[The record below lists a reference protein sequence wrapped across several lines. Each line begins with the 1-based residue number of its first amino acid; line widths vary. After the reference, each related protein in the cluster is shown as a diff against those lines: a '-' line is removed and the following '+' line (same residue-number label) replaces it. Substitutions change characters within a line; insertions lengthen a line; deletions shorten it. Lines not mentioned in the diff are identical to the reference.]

1 MFKKE
6 KTNYF
11 YTRLYIVNSIT
22 YNIEDLNH
30 YLFFIK
36 GIKHKKRKDF
46 LSMRKELKSK
56 SRRKWL
62 LGGSLAFA
70 SVALLT
76 TGFATWVIGTQK
88 TSGDGQLNIGVDTA
102 EDNSVELTFS
112 LDTDN
117 TIFVAEDAGSSNPYL
132 TIKRE
137 EKETVT
143 KPDWNIKIK
152 DLNVVVGKTFYNS
165 IKDKKDLKIAFELQK
180 DVTEG
185 IKPATNSVA
194 DDMVG
199 VRDGTG
205 SPWNYIKLKTNEFE
219 VSLPTSYPAGGK
231 IYDINDK
238 SINPDGK
245 NNTFS
250 FTWGS
255 YFNGDAPSK
264 FYQDNEKNIGSQTL
278 REYYQKALQELQ
290 AMQTA
295 LTGKLKLTATFVY

>member
-1 MFKKE
+1 
-6 KTNYF
+6 
-11 YTRLYIVNSIT
+11 
-22 YNIEDLNH
+22 
-30 YLFFIK
+30 
-36 GIKHKKRKDF
+36 
-46 LSMRKELKSK
+46 MRKELKSK

-62 LGGSLAFA
+62 IGGSLAFA

-117 TIFVAEDAGSSNPYL
+117 KIFVAEDAGDSNPYL

-143 KPDWNIKIK
+143 KPDWDIKIK
-152 DLNVVVGKTFYNS
+152 DLYVVVGETFYNS
-165 IKDKKDLKIAFELQK
+165 IKDKQDLKIAFELQK

-185 IKPATNSVA
+185 IKSATNSVTV
-194 DDMVG
+194 DMVG
-199 VRDGTG
+199 VRGGQTG
-205 SPWNYIKLKTNEFE
+205 SSWNYIKLAKNEFE
-219 VSLPTSYPAGGK
+219 VTLPDSYPTDGK
-231 IYDINDK
+231 IYDINKDAVN
-238 SINPDGK
+238 NPDG
-245 NNTFS
+245 NNLFS

-255 YFNGDAPSK
+255 YFGEKDPSV
-264 FYQDNEKNIGSQTL
+264 FYKENQPTKGL

-290 AMQTA
+290 EMKTA
-295 LTGKLKLTATFVY
+295 LTGELTLTATFEYGQTTVGK

>member
-1 MFKKE
+1 
-6 KTNYF
+6 
-11 YTRLYIVNSIT
+11 
-22 YNIEDLNH
+22 
-30 YLFFIK
+30 
-36 GIKHKKRKDF
+36 
-46 LSMRKELKSK
+46 MRKELKSK

-88 TSGDGQLNIGVDTA
+88 TSGDGQLSIGVDTA

-117 TIFVAEDAGSSNPYL
+117 TIFVAEGVENSNPYL
-132 TIKRE
+132 TIKRKTGTDRE
-137 EKETVT
+137 
-143 KPDWNIKIK
+143 PDWNITIK
-152 DLNVVVGKTFYNS
+152 DLNIVVGKTFYDS

-185 IKPATNSVA
+185 IKSATNSVT
-194 DDMVG
+194 DDTVG

-219 VSLPTSYPAGGK
+219 VSLPTSYPAGGM

-255 YFNGDAPSK
+255 YFGEKAPSE
-264 FYQDNEKNIGSQTL
+264 FYKLHEPEEGL
-278 REYYQKALQELQ
+278 RGYYQNALKELQ

-295 LTGKLKLTATFVY
+295 LTGKLKLTATFVYEK

>member
-1 MFKKE
+1 
-6 KTNYF
+6 
-11 YTRLYIVNSIT
+11 
-22 YNIEDLNH
+22 
-30 YLFFIK
+30 
-36 GIKHKKRKDF
+36 
-46 LSMRKELKSK
+46 MRKELKSK
-56 SRRKWL
+56 SRRKWVI
-62 LGGSLAFA
+62 GGSLAFA

-137 EKETVT
+137 ETVT
-143 KPDWNIKIK
+143 KPDWDIKIK
-152 DLNVVVGKTFYNS
+152 DLNVVVGETFYNS

-185 IKPATNSVA
+185 IKSATNSVT
-194 DDMVG
+194 DDTVK

-264 FYQDNEKNIGSQTL
+264 FYQDNEKNKGSQTTL

-295 LTGKLKLTATFVY
+295 LTGELKLTATFVYEK

>member
-1 MFKKE
+1 
-6 KTNYF
+6 
-11 YTRLYIVNSIT
+11 
-22 YNIEDLNH
+22 
-30 YLFFIK
+30 
-36 GIKHKKRKDF
+36 
-46 LSMRKELKSK
+46 MRKELKSK

-112 LDTDN
+112 LDNDN
-117 TIFVAEDAGSSNPYL
+117 TIFVAEDAGNSNPYL
-132 TIKRE
+132 TIKRKTGTDRE
-137 EKETVT
+137 
-143 KPDWNIKIK
+143 PDWNITIK
-152 DLNVVVGKTFYNS
+152 DLNIVVGKTFYDS
-165 IKDKKDLKIAFELQK
+165 IKDKKELKIAFELQK

-185 IKPATNSVA
+185 INSATNSVA
-194 DDMVG
+194 DDTVG

-219 VSLPTSYPAGGK
+219 VSLPTSYPADGR
-231 IYDINDK
+231 IYDINDTSHSSDEK
-238 SINPDGK
+238 I
-245 NNTFS
+245 FS

-255 YFNGDAPSK
+255 YFNGDDPSK
-264 FYQDNEKNIGSQTL
+264 FYQDNEINKGSQSL

-295 LTGKLKLTATFVY
+295 LTGELKLTATFVYEK

>member
-1 MFKKE
+1 
-6 KTNYF
+6 
-11 YTRLYIVNSIT
+11 
-22 YNIEDLNH
+22 
-30 YLFFIK
+30 
-36 GIKHKKRKDF
+36 
-46 LSMRKELKSK
+46 MRKEMKSK

-137 EKETVT
+137 ETVT
-143 KPDWNIKIK
+143 KPDWDIKIK
-152 DLNVVVGKTFYNS
+152 DLNVVVGETFYNS

-180 DVTEG
+180 DATEG
-185 IKPATNSVA
+185 IESATNSVTV
-194 DDMVG
+194 DTVK

-205 SPWNYIKLKTNEFE
+205 SPWNYIRLAKSEFD
-219 VSLPTSYPAGGK
+219 VTLPTSYPANGK
-231 IYDINDK
+231 IYDISDDTTN
-238 SINPDGK
+238 NPDGNK
-245 NNTFS
+245 TFS
-250 FTWGS
+250 FDWGS
-255 YFNGDAPSK
+255 YFGEKAPSE
-264 FYQDNEKNIGSQTL
+264 FYKLHQPKEGL
-278 REYYQKALQELQ
+278 RGYYQNALKELQ

-295 LTGKLKLTATFVY
+295 LTGKLKLIATFVYEK